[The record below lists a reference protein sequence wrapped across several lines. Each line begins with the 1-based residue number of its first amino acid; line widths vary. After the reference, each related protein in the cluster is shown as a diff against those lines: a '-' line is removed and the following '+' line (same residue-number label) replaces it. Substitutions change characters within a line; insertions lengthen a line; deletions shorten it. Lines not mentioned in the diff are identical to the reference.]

1 MIKNFSKLIAVLLI
15 TLSISCNEDFVTL
28 KSDLSGAQNFTG
40 EVAEFPVLTYSK
52 QTGSVQVNNLPQNYL
67 GILRDE
73 TYQDMTTTANIIA
86 EVVPTSFSK
95 DFGDDPEIES
105 VYLSIPYF
113 STKES
118 TDVDT
123 GNSEY
128 TLDSIFGNPTVPFR
142 LSIYKSNYLLRD
154 LDPSTNFEE
163 SQEYYSDVYSDLN
176 IASQEGLL
184 LYQDNAFV
192 PDNSEIYITEYN
204 DETMENDTIQRLAP
218 RMRLDLFDTP
228 DKEAF
233 WNDLLNFP
241 TGETPEYL
249 TNANNFKAFFKGII
263 IKAEPLTNDGSFITF
278 NLSDIGANIII
289 DYTNEAEEAVD
300 FEEDVRNPSEYRF
313 NFSGIK
319 VNTLE
324 NSDPLMNIVGDDV
337 NGDDNL
343 YLRGF
348 EGAFAVIDLFGNE
361 DLDGNGFSDQ
371 LETFRTKKDKWLIN
385 EANLTFY
392 VDQSKVEGEEP
403 NRVILYD
410 LNNNL
415 PIIDYFFDQ
424 SQNSSNPDQSRIG
437 YSVPLERD
445 PLNNNKGVK
454 YKIRLTEHINNILI
468 RDSTNT
474 KLGLFVT
481 NNINNF
487 GSSSL
492 KTPVTLSV
500 ATSNEVELETI
511 PQNTILNN
519 KGTVLHGATSNVPV
533 DERVKFEIYYT
544 EEN

>member
-1 MIKNFSKLIAVLLI
+1 M
-15 TLSISCNEDFVTL
+15 
-28 KSDLSGAQNFTG
+28 
-40 EVAEFPVLTYSK
+40 
-52 QTGSVQVNNLPQNYL
+52 
-67 GILRDE
+67 
-73 TYQDMTTTANIIA
+73 
-86 EVVPTSFSK
+86 
-95 DFGDDPEIES
+95 
-105 VYLSIPYF
+105 
-113 STKES
+113 
-118 TDVDT
+118 
-123 GNSEY
+123 
-128 TLDSIFGNPTVPFR
+128 
-142 LSIYKSNYLLRD
+142 
-154 LDPSTNFEE
+154 
-163 SQEYYSDVYSDLN
+163 
-176 IASQEGLL
+176 
-184 LYQDNAFV
+184 
-192 PDNSEIYITEYN
+192 
-204 DETMENDTIQRLAP
+204 
-218 RMRLDLFDTP
+218 
-228 DKEAF
+228 
-233 WNDLLNFP
+233 
-241 TGETPEYL
+241 
-249 TNANNFKAFFKGII
+249 
-263 IKAEPLTNDGSFITF
+263 
-278 NLSDIGANIII
+278 
-289 DYTNEAEEAVD
+289 
-300 FEEDVRNPSEYRF
+300 RNPSEYRF